1 LTIDVFLFFL
11 ITSSKYLQ
19 NRAVSI

>member
-1 LTIDVFLFFL
+1 MFFLFL

-19 NRAVSI
+19 NRACSI